1 MTFIMLLSSLHCVL
15 AIALNMELLQVI
27 NEGFREIFQSMS
39 EGIIMV
45 HESGQIAVANPVA
58 EKIFGY
64 NKNEMAG
71 LPVES
76 LLPERYRHG
85 HSMFRTNFNTHP
97 EPRRMGAG
105 RDLLALR
112 KDGTEFPVEISLSY
126 TTVKTELMVMVF
138 ISDISLRK
146 NAENALRQSEEQL
159 IVYAAELE
167 QKVHQRTEAL
177 NASILKLEKE
187 VIERKKAGE
196 EVKKSLEKERELNE
210 LKTKFVSIASHEFR
224 TPLSTVMSSASL
236 IQKYKEKGELDKVDK
251 HVQRIKSSVV
261 HLTSILNDFLSLGKL
276 EEGKVEILKE
286 RIDLEEFLHE
296 IHEDVRSFL
305 KDGQNIHVQCNGTS
319 KHIDTDPR
327 IIRNIMFNLL
337 SNASKYSDVNK
348 NIYLSCERDESNI
361 IFTVKDD
368 GIGIPNED
376 QRHLF
381 DRFFRASNAGNIQ
394 GTGLGLNIVRRYVE
408 LLDGEITFTSEY
420 GNGSTFIVAI
430 PAN

>member
-1 MTFIMLLSSLHCVL
+1 MD
-15 AIALNMELLQVI
+15 LLQVI
-27 NEGFREIFQSMS
+27 NEAFREIFQSMS

-45 HESGQIAVANPVA
+45 HGTGKIAVANPVA

-64 NKNEMAG
+64 GKNE
-71 LPVES
+71 LTDLTVEN
-76 LLPERYRHG
+76 LLPERFRQG
-85 HSMFRTNFNTHP
+85 HSMFRANFNTHP

-126 TTVKTELMVMVF
+126 TTVKGELMVMVF
-138 ISDISLRK
+138 VSDISLRK

-167 QKVHQRTEAL
+167 QKVHLRTEAL

-187 VIERKKAGE
+187 VIERKKAE
-196 EVKKSLEKERELNE
+196 EEAKKSLEKERELNE

-251 HVQRIKSSVV
+251 HVQRIKSSVN

-305 KDGQNIHVQCNGTS
+305 KEGQQIHVQCNGGI
-319 KHIDTDPR
+319 KHIDSDPR
-327 IIRNIMFNLL
+327 VIRNIMFNLL
-337 SNASKYSDVNK
+337 SNASKYSDNNK
-348 NIYLSCERDESNI
+348 NIYLSCALSENKIVFTIKDE
-361 IFTVKDD
+361 
-368 GIGIPNED
+368 GIGIPKED
-376 QRHLF
+376 QKHLF

-394 GTGLGLNIVRRYVE
+394 GTGLGLNIVRRYAE

-420 GNGSTFIVAI
+420 GKGSTFIVGI